1 MSRHPIHAECAAR
14 GRGLRTGHEERRVDT
29 LLGLLPFG
37 DALGVT
43 TDREVA
49 RWRLRS
55 QHLVSPH
62 AASATAAI
70 GSLLAVQAENPSQ
83 AAWAVAS
90 RAQLRDPSELEALL
104 DQGSVVR
111 THVLRPTWHFVTA
124 EDIGWL
130 LELTAPRIRP
140 LIARQ
145 LEDPYGLAGADLD
158 RVTSV
163 VLQALSEQP
172 NQTREQLADCL
183 RGQGVEPRGQMLML
197 LLALLELDRLIC
209 SGRRIGGA
217 HTYAAFADRVPSS
230 RRLDRDEALAALV
243 LRYFTGHGPAT
254 DRDLA
259 YWATLT
265 LSDVRRGLAQV
276 RDRLASF
283 DHDGRT
289 FWHAPDDPPPA
300 KPGAPTGH
308 LLQVLDEVYRGY
320 QDSRMV
326 LDSEGIVPR
335 GRETAIGM
343 ALVDAQMVARMKR
356 TIGRRVAFEIAAYN
370 GTLSPSQRS
379 SVEQAAARYADFL
392 GLEYELRVR

>member
-1 MSRHPIHAECAAR
+1 M
-14 GRGLRTGHEERRVDT
+14 
-29 LLGLLPFG
+29 
-37 DALGVT
+37 T
-43 TDREVA
+43 TDREIA
-49 RWRLRS
+49 RWRLRR
-55 QHLVSPH
+55 QHLVTPH
-62 AASATAAI
+62 AASADAVI
-70 GSLLAVQAENPSQ
+70 RSLLAVQAENASQ

-90 RAQLRDPSELEALL
+90 RTPHPDAGELEALL

-111 THVLRPTWHFVTA
+111 THVLRPTWHFVSA

-145 LEDPYGLAGADLD
+145 LRETHGLAGVALD
-158 RVTSV
+158 WATSV
-163 VLQALSEQP
+163 VLDALTVQP
-172 NQTREQLADCL
+172 DQTREQLADCL

-209 SGRRIGGA
+209 SGRRLEGV
-217 HTYAAFADRVPSS
+217 HTYAAFTGRVPSS
-230 RRLDRDEALAALV
+230 RRLDREEALAELA

-254 DRDLA
+254 ERDLA

-265 LSDVRRGLAQV
+265 PSDVRRGLTQV

-283 DHDGRT
+283 DHEGRT
-289 FWHAPDDPPPA
+289 FWHAPGDPPPA
-300 KPGAPTGH
+300 KRGAPTGH
-308 LLQVLDEVYRGY
+308 LLQILDEVYRGY

-326 LDSEGIVPR
+326 LDSEGIVPS

-356 TIGRRVAFEIAAYN
+356 TIGRRVAFEITPYN
-370 GTLSPSQRS
+370 GTLKPSDCS

-392 GLEYELRVR
+392 GLEYELRMR

>member
-1 MSRHPIHAECAAR
+1 LRQRGMTPARTLPESLPIGHA
-14 GRGLRTGHEERRVDT
+14 H
-29 LLGLLPFG
+29 
-37 DALGVT
+37 GVT
-43 TDREVA
+43 TDREIA

-55 QHLVSPH
+55 QHLVAPH
-62 AASATAAI
+62 AASAA
-70 GSLLAVQAENPSQ
+70 GVVRSLLAVQAENPSQ

-90 RAQLRDPSELEALL
+90 RTRLPVAAELESLL

-111 THVLRPTWHFVTA
+111 THVLRPTWHFVAA

-145 LEDPYGLAGADLD
+145 LDEAHGLAGGALD
-158 RVTSV
+158 RASSV
-163 VLQALSEQP
+163 VLQALSELP
-172 NQTREQLADCL
+172 DQTREQLAERL
-183 RGQGVEPRGQMLML
+183 RDQGVEPHGQLLML

-209 SGRRIGGA
+209 SGRRLEGA

-230 RRLDRDEALAALV
+230 PRLDRDEALAELA

-254 DRDLA
+254 ERDLA

-265 LSDVRRGLAQV
+265 LSDVRRGLNQV
-276 RDRLASF
+276 RDRLSSF

-289 FWHAPDDPPPA
+289 FWHALDGTPPA
-300 KPGAPTGH
+300 PSGAPTGH
-308 LLQVLDEVYRGY
+308 LLQILDEVYRGY

-326 LDSEGIVPR
+326 LDSEGIVPS
-335 GRETAIGM
+335 GRENAIGM

-356 TIGRRVAFEIAAYN
+356 TVGRRVTFDITPYD
-370 GTLSPSQRS
+370 GTLRPSHRS
-379 SVEQAAARYADFL
+379 SVEQAAARYAEFL
-392 GLEYELRVR
+392 GLEHELRVR

>member
-1 MSRHPIHAECAAR
+1 M
-14 GRGLRTGHEERRVDT
+14 
-29 LLGLLPFG
+29 
-37 DALGVT
+37 
-43 TDREVA
+43 
-49 RWRLRS
+49 
-55 QHLVSPH
+55 
-62 AASATAAI
+62 
-70 GSLLAVQAENPSQ
+70 LAVQAENPSQ

-90 RAQLRDPSELEALL
+90 RTHHRDATDLEALL

-111 THVLRPTWHFVTA
+111 THVLRPTWHFVAA

-140 LIARQ
+140 LVARQ
-145 LEDPYGLAGADLD
+145 LNDTHGLAGDGLD

-163 VLQALSEQP
+163 LLQALSEQP

-183 RGQGVEPRGQMLML
+183 RGHGVELSGQMLML
-197 LLALLELDRLIC
+197 LLALLELDRLVC
-209 SGRRIGGA
+209 SGRRLEGA
-217 HTYAAFADRVPSS
+217 HTYAVFADRVPSS
-230 RRLDRDEALAALV
+230 RRLDRDEALAELA

-254 DRDLA
+254 ERDLS

-265 LSDVRRGLAQV
+265 LGDVRRGLTQV

-289 FWHAPDDPPPA
+289 FWHAPGDLPPV
-300 KPGAPTGH
+300 KRGAPTGH
-308 LLQVLDEVYRGY
+308 LLQILDEVYRGY

-326 LDSEGIVPR
+326 LDSQGIVPT

-356 TIGRRVAFEIAAYN
+356 TIGRRAVFEITPYN
-370 GTLSPSQRS
+370 GTLKPSNRS
-379 SVEQAAARYADFL
+379 AVEQAAARYADFL
-392 GLEYELRVR
+392 GVEYELRVS